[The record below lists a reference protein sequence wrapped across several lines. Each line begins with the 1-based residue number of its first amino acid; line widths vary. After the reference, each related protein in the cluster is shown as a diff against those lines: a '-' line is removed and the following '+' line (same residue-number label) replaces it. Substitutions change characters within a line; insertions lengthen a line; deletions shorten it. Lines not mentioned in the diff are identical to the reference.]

1 MKKLLLILILSFFS
15 AQSFAGSCPDGS
27 EPVKSISAD
36 GSYFVYNCGVSSNN
50 TSTSTNSSSSAGF
63 SSILDKNSLRTFFKT
78 FNQAYDVEID
88 YLSEPGFVVTWE
100 KFYERGYFIRPYT
113 KAMAIAYPKNNI
125 KKGMSG
131 FCYVYQYPNK
141 NQAQSAA
148 IDCCKTRKDKAH
160 TCSILFLNNKIV
172 NKDYL
177 DLKSTGSSS
186 VYGGTDAGTEAWKS
200 IQSGDYKAAFKKYKA
215 LAENGDAISQFNVG
229 QAYRLGKGALKSD
242 KLAAEWYKK
251 SAEQGYSDA
260 QYNLGLLYKDGI
272 GVIKSAKSAYSWMK
286 KAAEQGDVS
295 AQYNL
300 GVFYTL
306 GYGVDKSKETGA
318 YWIRLA
324 YENGSEKAEEFWN
337 DEKLWK
343 YE

>member
-1 MKKLLLILILSFFS
+1 MKKLLLILILPFFS

-27 EPVKSISAD
+27 DPVKSISAD
-36 GSYFVYNCGVSSNN
+36 GSYFVYNCGVSNNN

-63 SSILDKNSLRTFFKT
+63 SSILDKNSLRAFFKT

-88 YLSEPGFVVTWE
+88 YLSDPGFVVTWE

-148 IDCCKTRKDKAH
+148 IDCCETRKDKAH
-160 TCSILFLNNKIV
+160 TCSILFLNNEIV

-177 DLKSTGSSS
+177 DLKSNSSS
-186 VYGGTDAGTEAWKS
+186 SSNVGADEAFNLY
-200 IQSGDYKAAFKKYKA
+200 QNGDYIGSFKLYKI
-215 LAENGDAISQFNVG
+215 LAENGNAIAQYNVG
-229 QAYRLGKGALKSD
+229 QAYREGKGVLKSD
-242 KLAAEWYKK
+242 KLATQWYKK
-251 SAEQGYSDA
+251 SAEQGYAEA
-260 QYNLGLLYKDGI
+260 QYFLGMAYYEGKGI
-272 GVIKSAKSAYSWMK
+272 IESRKSAITWLL
-286 KAAEQGDVS
+286 KAAEQELSS
-295 AQYNL
+295 AQL
-300 GVFYTL
+300 LVGLFYTY
-306 GYGVDKSKETGA
+306 GYGVEKSKKTAA
-318 YWIRLA
+318 YWVRLA
-324 YENGSEKAEEFWN
+324 YENGSKKAEEFWN

>member
-1 MKKLLLILILSFFS
+1 MKKLLLVLILSFFS

-27 EPVKSISAD
+27 DPVKSISAD
-36 GSYFVYNCGVSSNN
+36 GSYFVYNCGGSSNN
-50 TSTSTNSSSSAGF
+50 TSNSTNSSSSAEF
-63 SSILDKNSLRTFFKT
+63 STILDKNSLRTFFKT

-88 YLSEPGFVVTWE
+88 YSSDPGSVVTWE
-100 KFYERGYFIRPYT
+100 KFYERGYFIKTYA

-177 DLKSTGSSS
+177 DLNNNGISSS
-186 VYGGTDAGTEAWKS
+186 NAGEDEAFNLY
-200 IQSGDYKAAFKKYKA
+200 QSGDFIGSFKLYKA
-215 LAENGDAISQFNVG
+215 LAENGNAIAQFNIA
-229 QAYRLGKGALKSD
+229 QAYREGKGALKSD
-242 KLAAEWYKK
+242 KLAAQWYKK
-251 SAEQGYSDA
+251 SAEQGYAKA
-260 QYNLGLLYKDGI
+260 QYFLGMAYHEGNGI
-272 GVIKSAKSAYSWMK
+272 IESRKSAFTWLL
-286 KAAEQGDVS
+286 KAAEQDLPI
-295 AQYNL
+295 AQL
-300 GVFYTL
+300 TVGLFYTY
-306 GYGVDKSKETGA
+306 GYGVEKSKKTAA
-318 YWIRLA
+318 YWVRLA
-324 YENGSEKAEEFWN
+324 YENGNEKAEEFWN

>member
-1 MKKLLLILILSFFS
+1 MILSFFS

-27 EPVKSISAD
+27 DPVKSISAD
-36 GSYFVYNCGVSSNN
+36 GSYFVYNCGGSSNN
-50 TSTSTNSSSSAGF
+50 TSTSTNSSSSAEF
-63 SSILDKNSLRTFFKT
+63 STILDKNSLRTFFKT

-88 YLSEPGFVVTWE
+88 YSSDPGPVVTWE
-100 KFYERGYFIRPYT
+100 KFYERGYFIKQYA

-148 IDCCKTRKDKAH
+148 VDCCNTRKDKNH
-160 TCSILFLNNKIV
+160 TCTILFANNEIV

-177 DLKSTGSSS
+177 ELKNTGASL
-186 VYGGTDAGTEAWKS
+186 VYDGTDATTDATTDAWNS

-215 LAENGDAISQFNVG
+215 LAENGDAISQYNVG
-229 QAYRLGKGALKSD
+229 QAYRQGTGVLKSD

-251 SAEQGYSDA
+251 SAEQGYAEA
-260 QYNLGLLYKDGI
+260 QFALGVSYSDGI
-272 GVIKSAKSAYSWMK
+272 GVIKSRKSEFYWTL
-286 KAAEQGDVS
+286 KAAEQGLAS
-295 AQYNL
+295 AQLNV
-300 GVFYTL
+300 GFFYTY
-306 GYGVDKSKETGA
+306 GYGVEKSKKTAA

>member
-1 MKKLLLILILSFFS
+1 MKKILLILILSFFS

-27 EPVKSISAD
+27 DPVKSISTD
-36 GSYFVYNCGVSSNN
+36 GSYFVYNCGVSSKN
-50 TSTSTNSSSSAGF
+50 TSSSTNSSSSAEF
-63 SSILDKNSLRTFFKT
+63 SSILDKNSLRAFFKT

-88 YLSEPGFVVTWE
+88 YLSDPGFVVTWE

-160 TCSILFLNNKIV
+160 TCSILFLNNEIV

-186 VYGGTDAGTEAWKS
+186 ANYETDETRDAWNTL
-200 IQSGDYKAAFKKYKA
+200 QSGDYKAAFKKYLA
-215 LAENGDAISQFNVG
+215 LAEKGDAKSQYNVG
-229 QAYRLGKGALKSD
+229 QFYRQGKGVLKSD
-242 KLAAEWYKK
+242 KLAAKWYKK
-251 SAEQGYSDA
+251 SAEQGYDEA
-260 QYNLGLLYKDGI
+260 QYALGLAYSDGI
-272 GVIKSAKSAYSWMK
+272 GIIESRKSAFEWTL
-286 KAAEQGDVS
+286 KAAEQGHTS
-295 AQYNL
+295 AQFNVGL
-300 GVFYTL
+300 FYTL
-306 GYGVDKSKETGA
+306 GYGVEKSKKTAA
-318 YWIRLA
+318 YWVRLA
-324 YENGSEKAEEFWN
+324 YENGSKKAEEFWN